1 MSIKEYLEKE
11 DKVVLATN
19 MLYLVVGIGV
29 IRTIFTIFRHID
41 VRSPISLIITKLII
55 YGFSIYLIIQISK
68 CKNWAR
74 WLLVVI
80 LTISIPLTILP
91 AFGQVSHN
99 PIYAVLFFMQL
110 ILYMIALVIL
120 FQESVSKR
128 FVSLGNS

>member
-11 DKVVLATN
+11 DKVVLAVK

-29 IRTIFTIFRHID
+29 IRTLFTIFRHID
-41 VRSPISLIITKLII
+41 VRSPVSLIITKLII
-55 YGFSIYLIIQISK
+55 YGLSIYLIIQISK

-74 WLLVVI
+74 WTLVVI

-91 AFGQVSHN
+91 AFGQVTHN
-99 PIYAVLFFMQL
+99 PVYAILFFIQLVLYIAAL
-110 ILYMIALVIL
+110 ILL

-128 FVSLGNS
+128 FTLQDNS

>member
-29 IRTIFTIFRHID
+29 TRTIFTIFRHID

-128 FVSLGNS
+128 FVSPGNS

>member
-41 VRSPISLIITKLII
+41 VRSPISLILTKLII

-99 PIYAVLFFMQL
+99 PI
-110 ILYMIALVIL
+110 
-120 FQESVSKR
+120 
-128 FVSLGNS
+128 